1 MHQQH
6 FCATL
11 PVLILLS
18 TRFLGFCF
26 WFFLMLQNY
35 KVKKADLKL
44 SSIIKR

>member
-18 TRFLGFCF
+18 THFLGFCF
-26 WFFLMLQNY
+26 FFLMLQNY
-35 KVKKADLKL
+35 QVKKDDLKL
-44 SSIIKR
+44 SSVIKR